1 MTTDTR
7 NLIWSPTG
15 RLCYEH
21 LEKATASSPHTRPK
35 FSCGLVVKQTAN
47 LIPLRNAM
55 LSALHRKGLPASLL
69 DELME
74 EMRLD
79 DDRAGRLDAN
89 AGDLLMTARCP
100 SRPLVE
106 GNCANGSKCRL
117 LVRPYAVHRP
127 PVRYVGF
134 DLVKVLSLGSDI
146 PEWLPPPPDEKFS
159 FIPTNKGDAL

>member
-100 SRPLVE
+100 SGRWWRETAPTVP
-106 GNCANGSKCRL
+106 NAACWFAPTPFIARRFAMS
-117 LVRPYAVHRP
+117 
-127 PVRYVGF
+127 
-134 DLVKVLSLGSDI
+134 DLT
-146 PEWLPPPPDEKFS
+146 W
-159 FIPTNKGDAL
+159 